1 MGANFSDLV
10 HRSPDSSQILLTF
23 HSTAKWKAYFD
34 AYKETNKLMVIDFMA
49 TWCIPCKYTEPVIR
63 ECAAKYTDV
72 EFIKLDVDELMEV
85 AQAFQ
90 VQVLPTIILI
100 KNGKVVEKVIGPKRE
115 ELQKLIEK
123 HRN

>member
-10 HRSPDSSQILLTF
+10 ERSPKSSQILLTF

-34 AYKETNKLMVIDFMA
+34 ASKQKNKLMVIDFTA
-49 TWCIPCKYTEPVIR
+49 TRCVPCKYMKPVIR
-63 ECAAKYTDV
+63 EFAAKYTDV
-72 EFIKLDVDELMEV
+72 EFIKLDVDELLEV

-90 VQVLPTIILI
+90 VQAMPTFILI
-100 KNGKVVEKVIGPKRE
+100 KKGKVVEKVMGPKRE

-123 HRN
+123 HRI